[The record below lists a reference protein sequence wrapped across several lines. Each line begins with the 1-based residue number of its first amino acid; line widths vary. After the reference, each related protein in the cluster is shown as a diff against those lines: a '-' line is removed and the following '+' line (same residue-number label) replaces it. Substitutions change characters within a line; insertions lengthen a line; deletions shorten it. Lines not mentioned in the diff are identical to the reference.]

1 MNEEPKPP
9 EAKPNGKKLSIPPG
23 LVAAVLLVVAL
34 IFFVVQNGD
43 DVAFEWLVFD
53 MTGPL
58 WVVILVAAVGGAV
71 LNEVFGFVRRRRR
84 RRRCSHGIPG
94 RFHPRRRVANCE
106 HSRADPHRAGV
117 RSGHPVGLHRAGTH
131 GPLTR

>member
-1 MNEEPKPP
+1 MNEEPRPP
-9 EAKPNGKKLSIPPG
+9 EPKPDGKSKKLSIPPG

-58 WVVILVAAVGGAV
+58 WVVILVAAVAGAV

-84 RRRCSHGIPG
+84 RRR
-94 RFHPRRRVANCE
+94 
-106 HSRADPHRAGV
+106 
-117 RSGHPVGLHRAGTH
+117 
-131 GPLTR
+131 

>member
-9 EAKPNGKKLSIPPG
+9 AAKPHGKKLSIPPG
-23 LVAAVLLVVAL
+23 PVAAVLLVVAL

-71 LNEVFGFVRRRRR
+71 INEVLGFVRRRRR
-84 RRRCSHGIPG
+84 RRR
-94 RFHPRRRVANCE
+94 
-106 HSRADPHRAGV
+106 
-117 RSGHPVGLHRAGTH
+117 
-131 GPLTR
+131 

>member
-1 MNEEPKPP
+1 MNEEPIPPLAEPTGTKP
-9 EAKPNGKKLSIPPG
+9 AGGKKLSIPPG

-58 WVVILVAAVGGAV
+58 WVVILVAAVAGAV
-71 LNEVFGFVRRRRR
+71 LNEVFGFIRRRRR
-84 RRRCSHGIPG
+84 RRR
-94 RFHPRRRVANCE
+94 
-106 HSRADPHRAGV
+106 
-117 RSGHPVGLHRAGTH
+117 
-131 GPLTR
+131 

>member
-1 MNEEPKPP
+1 MRRIAEFRRFPPAREPAFPAEPAGKKPSD
-9 EAKPNGKKLSIPPG
+9 GKKLSIPPG

-58 WVVILVAAVGGAV
+58 WVVILVAAVAGAV
-71 LNEVFGFVRRRRR
+71 VNEVFGFVRRRRR
-84 RRRCSHGIPG
+84 RRR
-94 RFHPRRRVANCE
+94 RR
-106 HSRADPHRAGV
+106 
-117 RSGHPVGLHRAGTH
+117 
-131 GPLTR
+131 

>member
-1 MNEEPKPP
+1 MNEEPRPP
-9 EAKPNGKKLSIPPG
+9 EPKPGGKSKKLSIPPG
-23 LVAAVLLVVAL
+23 LAAAVLLVVAL

-58 WVVILVAAVGGAV
+58 WVLILVSAVAGAV

-84 RRRCSHGIPG
+84 RRR
-94 RFHPRRRVANCE
+94 
-106 HSRADPHRAGV
+106 
-117 RSGHPVGLHRAGTH
+117 
-131 GPLTR
+131 

>member
-1 MNEEPKPP
+1 MNEEPRPP
-9 EAKPNGKKLSIPPG
+9 EPKPGGKNKKLSIPPG

-58 WVVILVAAVGGAV
+58 WVVILVAAVAGAV
-71 LNEVFGFVRRRRR
+71 INEVFGFVRRRRR
-84 RRRCSHGIPG
+84 RRR
-94 RFHPRRRVANCE
+94 
-106 HSRADPHRAGV
+106 
-117 RSGHPVGLHRAGTH
+117 
-131 GPLTR
+131 

>member
-1 MNEEPKPP
+1 MNEETFNGEPRPPVAEPAGKKPSD
-9 EAKPNGKKLSIPPG
+9 GKKLSIPPG

-58 WVVILVAAVGGAV
+58 WVVILVAAVAGAV
-71 LNEVFGFVRRRRR
+71 VNEVFGFVRRRRR
-84 RRRCSHGIPG
+84 RRR
-94 RFHPRRRVANCE
+94 RR
-106 HSRADPHRAGV
+106 
-117 RSGHPVGLHRAGTH
+117 
-131 GPLTR
+131 

>member
-1 MNEEPKPP
+1 MNEEPEPL
-9 EAKPNGKKLSIPPG
+9 EAKPDGKKLSIPPR

-58 WVVILVAAVGGAV
+58 WVVILVAAVAGAV
-71 LNEVFGFVRRRRR
+71 LNEVFGLIRRRRR
-84 RRRCSHGIPG
+84 RRR
-94 RFHPRRRVANCE
+94 
-106 HSRADPHRAGV
+106 
-117 RSGHPVGLHRAGTH
+117 
-131 GPLTR
+131 

>member
-1 MNEEPKPP
+1 MNEEPKPL
-9 EAKPNGKKLSIPPG
+9 EAKPDGKKLSIPPG

-58 WVVILVAAVGGAV
+58 WVVIVVASVGGAV
-71 LNEVFGFVRRRRR
+71 LNEVFGLLRRRRR
-84 RRRCSHGIPG
+84 RRR
-94 RFHPRRRVANCE
+94 
-106 HSRADPHRAGV
+106 
-117 RSGHPVGLHRAGTH
+117 
-131 GPLTR
+131 

>member
-1 MNEEPKPP
+1 MNEEPRPP
-9 EAKPNGKKLSIPPG
+9 EPKPDGKSKKLSIPPG
-23 LVAAVLLVVAL
+23 LAAAVLLVVAL

-58 WVVILVAAVGGAV
+58 WVLILVSAVAGAV

-84 RRRCSHGIPG
+84 RRR
-94 RFHPRRRVANCE
+94 
-106 HSRADPHRAGV
+106 
-117 RSGHPVGLHRAGTH
+117 
-131 GPLTR
+131 

>member
-9 EAKPNGKKLSIPPG
+9 EAKPDGKGKKLSIPPG
-23 LVAAVLLVVAL
+23 LVAAALLVAAL

-58 WVVILVAAVGGAV
+58 WVVILVAAVAGAV
-71 LNEVFGFVRRRRR
+71 LNEVLGFVRRRRR
-84 RRRCSHGIPG
+84 RRR
-94 RFHPRRRVANCE
+94 
-106 HSRADPHRAGV
+106 
-117 RSGHPVGLHRAGTH
+117 
-131 GPLTR
+131 

>member
-1 MNEEPKPP
+1 MNEEPRTP
-9 EAKPNGKKLSIPPG
+9 EAKPGGENKKLSIPPG

-58 WVVILVAAVGGAV
+58 WVVILVAAAAGAV
-71 LNEVFGFVRRRRR
+71 INEVFGFVRRRRR
-84 RRRCSHGIPG
+84 RRR
-94 RFHPRRRVANCE
+94 
-106 HSRADPHRAGV
+106 
-117 RSGHPVGLHRAGTH
+117 
-131 GPLTR
+131 